1 MSAFLVFQFPIDA
14 TFEQVSEA
22 VAVHFGGEPVNLSTG
37 DSAPMRDPS
46 AVFTGTAALSISSG
60 ADVNAAHPTVEL
72 DVHGYP
78 WDDRIHSSSKS
89 KNADGSW
96 RGRKGVPPP
105 TITKVKAELASKG
118 FGKSLPPASVA
129 AESHGVHGGE
139 GATSQPPS
147 AAQANLNNND
157 EAARAARIEHAR
169 AVAFTK
175 CGAQPCSDDVFG
187 KLQRGQ
193 LVTVE
198 PHVANWFTAWQQ
210 EFNAAYAAYARET
223 LAENPSVAMG
233 LQAINPGASSNA
245 AVQISG
251 NAQAEQPSA
260 APLHADTFAGFAAK
274 YGPHLASPAL
284 AEVLGTLGVQGGF
297 AGLATQEPM
306 IPAVRALLAA
316 KGIA

>member
-22 VAVHFGGEPVNLSTG
+22 VAIHFGGEPVNLSTG

-129 AESHGVHGGE
+129 A
-139 GATSQPPS
+139 AAS
-147 AAQANLNNND
+147 APTAEQANLNNND
-157 EAARAARIEHAR
+157 EAARVARIEHAR
-169 AVAFTK
+169 NVAFSK

-233 LQAINPGASSNA
+233 LQAINPDASSNA

-251 NAQAEQPSA
+251 NAQAEQPAAA
-260 APLHADTFAGFAAK
+260 APNADTFAGFAAK